1 MTNSPPTPIS
11 RERARNCEMYSWENV
26 TRSRAIT
33 LIIVASQSVQS
44 MQVSLEVWVSCKPT
58 AKSRIR
64 KCWYEKE
71 VLYFCVCLV
80 NDKVNFCH

>member
-1 MTNSPPTPIS
+1 
-11 RERARNCEMYSWENV
+11 MYSWENV

-44 MQVSLEVWVSCKPT
+44 MQVYLEAWVSCKRT

-71 VLYFCVCLV
+71 VVYFCVCLV
-80 NDKVNFCH
+80 NGNVIFLSLRIFGQSLS